1 MSFAIKR
8 HQMMLAHRIE
18 GNILLQYHLV
28 IVYGEDLRQMF
39 SRILIHTTADFFI
52 HPADPLRCLL
62 QSLSIG
68 ILPDSFQ

>member
-18 GNILLQYHLV
+18 GNILLQYHL
-28 IVYGEDLRQMF
+28 IIIYREDLRQML
-39 SRILIHTTADFFI
+39 SRILIHTAADLFI

-62 QSLSIG
+62 QSFSIG
-68 ILPDSFQ
+68 IFPDSFQ

>member
-1 MSFAIKR
+1 MSFAVKR

-28 IVYGEDLRQMF
+28 IVYGEDLRQML
-39 SRILIHTTADFFI
+39 SSILIHTAADLFI

-62 QSLSIG
+62 QSFSIG
-68 ILPDSFQ
+68 IFPDSFQ

>member
-1 MSFAIKR
+1 MSSAVKR

-28 IVYGEDLRQMF
+28 IVYREDLRQML
-39 SRILIHTTADFFI
+39 SRILIHTTADLFI

-62 QSLSIG
+62 QSFSIG
-68 ILPDSFQ
+68 IFPDSFQ

>member
-1 MSFAIKR
+1 MSFAVKR

-28 IVYGEDLRQMF
+28 IVYGEDLRQML
-39 SRILIHTTADFFI
+39 SRILIHTAADLFI

-62 QSLSIG
+62 QSFSIG
-68 ILPDSFQ
+68 IFPDSFQ

>member
-28 IVYGEDLRQMF
+28 IVYGEDLRQMP
-39 SRILIHTTADFFI
+39 SRILIHTAADLFI

-62 QSLSIG
+62 QSFSIS
-68 ILPDSFQ
+68 IFPDSFQ

>member
-28 IVYGEDLRQMF
+28 IVYGEDLRQML
-39 SRILIHTTADFFI
+39 SRILIHTAADLFI

-62 QSLSIG
+62 QSFSIG
-68 ILPDSFQ
+68 IFPDSFQ